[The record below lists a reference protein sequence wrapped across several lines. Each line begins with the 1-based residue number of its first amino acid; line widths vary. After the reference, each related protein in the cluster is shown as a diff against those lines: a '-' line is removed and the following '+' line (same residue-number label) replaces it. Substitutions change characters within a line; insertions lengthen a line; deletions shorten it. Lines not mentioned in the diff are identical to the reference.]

1 MLKQV
6 STEPC
11 DIAGTTIAVFESLH
25 IDHEVVDLHAYD
37 PQGTIV
43 EYSLDTD
50 GPFDIDSDLGRIF
63 VNDTLDREVSL

>member
-1 MLKQV
+1 MLNRV
-6 STEPC
+6 STEPY
-11 DIAGTTIAVFESLH
+11 ILQLVSLTVFWFLH

-50 GPFDIDSDLGRIF
+50 GPFDIDPDLGRIF